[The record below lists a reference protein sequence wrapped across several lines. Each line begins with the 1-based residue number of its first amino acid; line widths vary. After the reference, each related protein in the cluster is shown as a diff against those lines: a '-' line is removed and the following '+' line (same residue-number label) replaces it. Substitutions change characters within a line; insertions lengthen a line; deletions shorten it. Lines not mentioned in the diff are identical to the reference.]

1 MPTVVAG
8 EAVEDGMAA
17 CADDGVVG
25 SWVRTFPTEHTEVP
39 KDGTGVSAADDDRE
53 GGTNGGIAS
62 WGKYAVRRRSDTT
75 IQCEGSSLSEVHRTT
90 AAALVTYP

>member
-1 MPTVVAG
+1 MPIVVAG

-25 SWVRTFPTEHTEVP
+25 SWVHTFPNEHTEVP
-39 KDGTGVSAADDDRE
+39 EDGTGVSAADDDRG
-53 GGTNGGIAS
+53 GGTNSGIAS

-75 IQCEGSSLSEVHRTT
+75 SQCEGSSLSEAHRTT